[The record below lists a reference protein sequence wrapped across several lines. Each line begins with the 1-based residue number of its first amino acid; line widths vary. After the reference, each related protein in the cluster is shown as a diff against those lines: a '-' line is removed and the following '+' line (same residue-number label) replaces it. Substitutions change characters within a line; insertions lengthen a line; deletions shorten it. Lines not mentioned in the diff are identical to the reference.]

1 MGLRYKTIRGVG
13 WSALDNVAYFSVTFL
28 VSVVIARLL
37 TPEDFG
43 LLGLTTIFTTISN
56 TLVNG
61 GFSAALI
68 RKKDVSEND
77 YNTVFFINLSAS
89 LFIYIILFFI
99 APLIA
104 NFFGKVVLTDLIRVS
119 SLGFIIGSLSIVQKV
134 RLTRQINFKDQTKV
148 TLISSVVGG
157 VVGISFALLGFGVWA
172 LVAQS
177 LSNITTRT
185 IILWFVNKWFP
196 RFVFI
201 SNCFFNLF
209 GFGWKILIIEL
220 IDVLWI
226 ELNKV
231 VVGRC
236 YSAST
241 LGQYSQ
247 SQNINYLFSGN
258 LTAVIQRVTFP
269 VLSSIQNDKDRMV
282 TAYRKIIKVTVFVTA
297 IVLAFV
303 GSVSEP
309 LLYCLLGPQWHEA
322 STYLPILCICG
333 TIYPLVAVN
342 INMLQVIGRGD
353 QLLGLTVF
361 HKILGLIPLALGV
374 FIGIFP
380 MLYSQFFV
388 LLFTYVLYTF
398 FSGIHIGYD
407 FKMQMKD
414 VAPSFCIAIIVAF
427 SVYFIKYIP
436 LSFWIILPL
445 QILIGS
451 VVFVGISECLCLSE
465 YLEVK
470 SIFISYIN
478 KFLKNIIS
486 NDKHQ

>member
-1 MGLRYKTIRGVG
+1 MGLRYKTISGVG
-13 WSALDNVAYFSVTFL
+13 WSALDNVAYFFVTFL

-43 LLGLTTIFTTISN
+43 LLGLTAIFTTISN
-56 TLVNG
+56 TIVNG

-68 RKKDVSEND
+68 RKKDVCEND
-77 YNTVFFINLSAS
+77 YNTVFFVNLSVS
-89 LFIYIILFFI
+89 LFIYLILFYL
-99 APLIA
+99 APLVA
-104 NFFGKVVLTDLIRVS
+104 NFFGEVVLTDLIRVS
-119 SLGFIIGSLSIVQKV
+119 SIGIIIGSLSVVQKV

-157 VVGISFALLGFGVWA
+157 VVGISLALLGFGVWA

-201 SNCFFNLF
+201 SNCFFDLF

-282 TAYRKIIKVTVFVTA
+282 LAYRKIIKVTIFVTSV
-297 IVLAFV
+297 VLFFV

-322 STYLPILCICG
+322 STYLPVLCICG
-333 TIYPLVAVN
+333 TIYPLIAVN
-342 INMLQVIGRGD
+342 NNMLQVIGRGD
-353 QLLGLTVF
+353 TLLALTVF
-361 HKILGLIPLALGV
+361 HKFLGLIPLALGA

-388 LLFTYVLYTF
+388 LLFTYVLYTVY
-398 FSGIHIGYD
+398 SGVHIGYD
-407 FKMQMKD
+407 FRMQMKD
-414 VAPSFCIAIIVAF
+414 VAPSFCIAIILAF

-436 LSFWIILPL
+436 ISFWIILPL
-445 QILIGS
+445 QILIGTI
-451 VVFVGISECLCLSE
+451 VFIAFSEFICLE
-465 YLEVK
+465 GYQEVK
-470 SIFISYIN
+470 AIIVSYIN
-478 KFLKNIIS
+478 NYNNKIIS
-486 NDKHQ
+486 NDKHK